1 MAAIEPPDKQ
11 GKGKSQKRR
20 YFRRRKRRG
29 SSAQTADY
37 ANEQNDGRDDERR
50 APRARPKNQNSK
62 RSDNRRRSS
71 RRRNST
77 ARAAAKIENFAA
89 EEALPPTDVYI
100 YTHVIRPA
108 YKDAGSGDYHADHSL
123 NLSGATVGA
132 ALPVGMDYLLESIGQ
147 QLDEWFNRPAGAIK
161 PDNNAAE
168 TDGPGTVPDMVLD
181 MVPDADSD
189 DETGPP
195 LDQPERADGS
205 RAADGDDSPE
215 GATLSGP
222 KD

>member
-29 SSAQTADY
+29 SSAQGADY
-37 ANEQNDGRDDERR
+37 ANEQNDGRDDDRR
-50 APRARPKNQNSK
+50 APRARPKSQNSR

-71 RRRNST
+71 RRRNSA
-77 ARAAAKIENFAA
+77 ARAAAKTESFAA

-132 ALPVGMDYLLESIGQ
+132 ALPVGMDYLLENIGQ
-147 QLDEWFNRPAGAIK
+147 QLDEWFSRPTGAIE
-161 PDNNAAE
+161 PDTGPDTGPD
-168 TDGPGTVPDMVLD
+168 TDR
-181 MVPDADSD
+181 
-189 DETGPP
+189 DEGAVPP
-195 LDQPERADGS
+195 LDQPEMMDGS
-205 RAADGDDSPE
+205 LAADEDDSPE
-215 GATLSGP
+215 GAALSGP

>member
-1 MAAIEPPDKQ
+1 MATTGPPDKQ

-20 YFRRRKRRG
+20 YFRRRRRRG
-29 SSAQTADY
+29 GSGQDAVY
-37 ANEQNDGRDDERR
+37 ANEQNADRDDDRP
-50 APRARPKNQNSK
+50 APRARPKNQSSK

-71 RRRNST
+71 RRRSSA
-77 ARAAAKIENFAA
+77 ARAAAKTANIAP

-147 QLDEWFNRPAGAIK
+147 QLDEWFSRPAGAIK

-181 MVPDADSD
+181 MEPDADSD